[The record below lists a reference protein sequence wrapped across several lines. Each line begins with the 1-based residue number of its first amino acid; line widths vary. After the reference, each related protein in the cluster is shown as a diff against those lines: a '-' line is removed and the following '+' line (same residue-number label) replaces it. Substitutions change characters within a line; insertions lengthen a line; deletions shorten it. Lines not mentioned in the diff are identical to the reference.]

1 MIDAA
6 VQTELKKFKSFWAAP
21 LAVSPYL
28 ALDDSWLSLAVIDS
42 LTFALRG
49 KDELSDFERQLV
61 RGASA
66 YIANIAAVCWEKF
79 GAEASA
85 EYQDTGI
92 IIRAARGPQ
101 IAKDQE
107 VVIHIERDLRTLL
120 ETTPVPFRVF
130 STFER
135 VISPIENFVSPFA
148 FSVFCGLTPT
158 GEGPWVKETAAS
170 FAPHIEKVVKHLAG
184 TAASAYERIY
194 PDEPIGQVPE
204 LYLRSLIYPLTM
216 MEEDLPLRHG
226 VRGALDF
233 FAEYKVSAAKAAQV
247 TFNLARLADD
257 RIAGIGFVFA
267 TVLMPVIS
275 PELRAIAFS
284 NGTTVGLYRRAMLD
298 VREHFGQGGDWLGKQ
313 EYSEQDALQIAKEID
328 LGYFPW
334 LRMSKTRVLASAGD
348 TEIQRLLISFC
359 EFNFKQAV
367 LQLDQLI
374 ELTPDDMQ
382 LRLQRCFLDIVEGDV
397 EKADKSLKTLL
408 SEPLAEDQPMIY
420 DLAGTVKIILRDL
433 AAADQYM
440 KRARTLAGADP
451 GLVSEVFNNSGW
463 LELLRGKNERAI
475 EYLDESLKHLP
486 DQLVTL
492 LNKATVLHQ
501 QPGNPETAELDR
513 RLLELAPTNRQ
524 VFRALV
530 FDSVAA

>member
-1 MIDAA
+1 
-6 VQTELKKFKSFWAAP
+6 
-21 LAVSPYL
+21 
-28 ALDDSWLSLAVIDS
+28 
-42 LTFALRG
+42 
-49 KDELSDFERQLV
+49 
-61 RGASA
+61 
-66 YIANIAAVCWEKF
+66 
-79 GAEASA
+79 
-85 EYQDTGI
+85 
-92 IIRAARGPQ
+92 
-101 IAKDQE
+101 
-107 VVIHIERDLRTLL
+107 
-120 ETTPVPFRVF
+120 
-130 STFER
+130 
-135 VISPIENFVSPFA
+135 
-148 FSVFCGLTPT
+148 
-158 GEGPWVKETAAS
+158 
-170 FAPHIEKVVKHLAG
+170 
-184 TAASAYERIY
+184 
-194 PDEPIGQVPE
+194 
-204 LYLRSLIYPLTM
+204 
-216 MEEDLPLRHG
+216 
-226 VRGALDF
+226 
-233 FAEYKVSAAKAAQV
+233 
-247 TFNLARLADD
+247 
-257 RIAGIGFVFA
+257 
-267 TVLMPVIS
+267 
-275 PELRAIAFS
+275 
-284 NGTTVGLYRRAMLD
+284 
-298 VREHFGQGGDWLGKQ
+298 
-313 EYSEQDALQIAKEID
+313 
-328 LGYFPW
+328 
-334 LRMSKTRVLASAGD
+334 MSKTRVLASAGD

-463 LELLRGKNERAI
+463 LELLRGKNERAL